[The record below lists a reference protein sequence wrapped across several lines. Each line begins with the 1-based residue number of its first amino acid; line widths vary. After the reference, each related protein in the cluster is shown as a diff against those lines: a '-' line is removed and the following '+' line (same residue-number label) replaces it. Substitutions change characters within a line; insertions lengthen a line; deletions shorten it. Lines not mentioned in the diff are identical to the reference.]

1 MANTNSASPGQRV
14 TYKTNAGLNLV
25 GDTWGDPSHPP
36 ILFLHGGGQTRF
48 AWGGTARTLAAQGWH
63 TVSLDLR
70 GHGESDWAPD
80 GNYVIDSYVDDI
92 RSVLRHFPQKP
103 VFVGA
108 SLGGIT
114 SLITIGEASEP
125 VASGVVLVDITP
137 RTETEGVERIRAF
150 MGGAPNGFANL
161 EEAADAV
168 AAYIPHRP
176 RPKDLSGLA
185 KNLRLGADGRYRW
198 HWDPQMMNPARF
210 RRDPERL
217 LAASRALKVPTLLV
231 RGKLSDVISDAT
243 VQEFLDAVPHAK
255 YADVTGAGHMVA
267 GDQNDIFSKA
277 VIDFLV
283 EVKPI

>member
-1 MANTNSASPGQRV
+1 VANTNSSAPGKRV
-14 TYKTNAGLNLV
+14 TYKTHSGLNLV
-25 GDTWGDPSHPP
+25 GDMYGDSSHPP

-48 AWGGTARTLAAQGWH
+48 AWGGTARTLADQGWH
-63 TVSLDLR
+63 TVTLDLR

-80 GNYVIDSYVDDI
+80 GNYVIDEYVGDI
-92 RSVLRHFPQKP
+92 RSILPHFKQKP

-114 SLITIGEASEP
+114 SLITIGESAEP

-137 RTETEGVERIRAF
+137 RTEPEGVDRIRAF
-150 MGGAPNGFANL
+150 MGGAPNGFASL

-176 RPKDLSGLA
+176 RPKDLNGLA

-231 RGKLSDVISDAT
+231 RGKLSDVISDET
-243 VQEFLDAVPHAK
+243 VKEFLDCVPHAK
-255 YADVTGAGHMVA
+255 YADVGGAGHMVA
-267 GDQNDIFSKA
+267 GDQNDVFSKA
-277 VIDFLV
+277 VIDFLMD
-283 EVKPI
+283 VKPS